1 MEKFAYLV
9 ILVLSKVESP
19 NSQRTY
25 KEPECGVW
33 GFFFFLC
40 RLWTGAQWFSL
51 SAVLAL
57 PLNSPIVRL
66 DLPEFI
72 LEIYPLKGGAV

>member
-1 MEKFAYLV
+1 MDWS
-9 ILVLSKVESP
+9 SK
-19 NSQRTY
+19 
-25 KEPECGVW
+25 
-33 GFFFFLC
+33 
-40 RLWTGAQWFSL
+40 WFSL

-72 LEIYPLKGGAV
+72 LEIYPLKGGQCEGSVSTGLSLLLKAAAFLATVLFVNGVFV